1 MRHKIVSRLLDVEV
15 EHDVRILFAIE
26 SGSRA
31 WGFASLDS
39 DYDVRFI
46 YAHRR
51 DWYETI
57 NIENKR
63 DVIEYPI
70 VDEIDING
78 WDVRKALKLYVNS
91 NPAFIEWL
99 QSPIVYMNQG
109 CLKVAAKSVLSEIY
123 DPCSGWH
130 HYRHMA
136 KANTRNYL
144 SREEVPLKKYL
155 YVMRALLAARY
166 VEARQVPPPLPIFEL
181 LDVVE
186 SDDVRKT
193 IEDLIMQKRSV
204 GELGT
209 GAAIPVLNDFI
220 EAEFCR
226 TATFGASKPKSSKI
240 DTLNHIFKKV
250 LVDSSFYWKTKQ

>member
-1 MRHKIVSRLLDVEV
+1 MHNKIVGRLLDVEE

-31 WGFASLDS
+31 WKFASPDS

-57 NIENKR
+57 NVENKR

-78 WDVRKALKLYVNS
+78 WDVRKALKLYANS

-99 QSPIVYMNQG
+99 RSPISYMNQS
-109 CLKVAAKSVLSEIY
+109 CLKAKARSVINQIY
-123 DPCSGWH
+123 DPCAGWY

-136 KANTRNYL
+136 RANTRNYL

-166 VEARQVPPPLPIFEL
+166 VETHQAPPPLPIFEL
-181 LDVVE
+181 LDLIESYNVRQKVE
-186 SDDVRKT
+186 S
-193 IEDLIMQKRSV
+193 LIAQKRST

-209 GAAIPVLNDFI
+209 GPTIPMLNDFI
-220 EAEFCR
+220 ESEFHR
-226 TATFGASKPKSSKI
+226 TTSFEASKSKHSKI
-240 DTLNHIFKKV
+240 EILNHIFKVV
-250 LVDSSFYWKTKQ
+250 LKE

>member
-1 MRHKIVSRLLDVEV
+1 MISQAMRYEIVGRLLDVEV
-15 EHDVRILFAIE
+15 EHDVRILFAVE

-31 WGFASLDS
+31 WRFASPDS
-39 DYDVRFI
+39 DYDVRFV

-57 NIENKR
+57 NVENKR

-78 WDVRKALKLYVNS
+78 WDVRKALKLYANS

-99 QSPIVYMNQG
+99 QSPIGYMNQS
-109 CLKVAAKSVLSEIY
+109 CLKAEAKSVLSEIY
-123 DPCSGWH
+123 DPCAGWH

-136 KANTRNYL
+136 KSNTRNYL
-144 SREEVPLKKYL
+144 TREEVPLKKYL
-155 YVMRALLAARY
+155 YVIRALLAARY
-166 VEARQVPPPLPIFEL
+166 VETHQAPPPLPIFEL
-181 LDVVE
+181 LDAVE
-186 SDDVRKT
+186 SYDVRKT
-193 IEDLIMQKRSV
+193 IEDLIAQKRSV

-226 TATFGASKPKSSKI
+226 TATFEASKSKSSKI
-240 DTLNHIFKKV
+240 DLLNCLFKKV
-250 LVDSSFYWKTKQ
+250 LTEW